1 MRISRL
7 LPLALGLCAAAPLV
21 GCAKRFPEV
30 VPTSGVVVI
39 DGKPL
44 ANASVTF
51 VPMLDHFGAESY
63 ATGVTDEQ
71 GHFTLTCR
79 YNNRPGAAAGQNVV
93 LVAEAPLPDDV
104 RKSQD
109 SRVQA
114 VYEAKLGN
122 RPIPPAYGTVGTS
135 PLKVEVKPGQG
146 ELTLTLTR

>member
-1 MRISRL
+1 MPISRL
-7 LPLALGLCAAAPLV
+7 IPFALGLCALSLV
-21 GCAKRFPEV
+21 GCARRFPEV

-51 VPMLDHFGAESY
+51 VPMLNDFGAESY
-63 ATGVTDEQ
+63 AVGVTDEQ
-71 GHFTLTCR
+71 GRFTLTCR
-79 YNNRPGAAAGQNVV
+79 YNNQPGAAAGPNVV
-93 LVAEAPLPDDV
+93 LVTEAPMPGDV

-109 SRVQA
+109 SRVQSA
-114 VYEAKLGN
+114 YEAKLGN